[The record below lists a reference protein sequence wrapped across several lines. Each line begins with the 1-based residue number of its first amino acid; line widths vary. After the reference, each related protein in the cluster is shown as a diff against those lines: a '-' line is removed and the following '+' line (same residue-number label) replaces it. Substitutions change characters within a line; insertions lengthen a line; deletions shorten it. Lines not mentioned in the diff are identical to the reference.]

1 MVCLR
6 VFEYS
11 TKSNIILLKYDV
23 LFLLFYFAG
32 DIIQENFVDSY
43 NNLTLK
49 TVLMLK
55 WTSRNCAGKGK
66 SKN

>member
-1 MVCLR
+1 MVSCIDFR
-6 VFEYS
+6 
-11 TKSNIILLKYDV
+11 YDKINMV
-23 LFLLFYFAG
+23 YQRGTSVHFNLG

-55 WTSRNCAGKGK
+55 WTNRNCAGKG
-66 SKN
+66 SY

>member
-1 MVCLR
+1 MVSQR
-6 VFEYS
+6 QIFA
-11 TKSNIILLKYDV
+11 KIINVKLTIV
-23 LFLLFYFAG
+23 TIFAG

-55 WTSRNCAGKGK
+55 WTSRNCEGKGK
-66 SKN
+66 SREKNQFT